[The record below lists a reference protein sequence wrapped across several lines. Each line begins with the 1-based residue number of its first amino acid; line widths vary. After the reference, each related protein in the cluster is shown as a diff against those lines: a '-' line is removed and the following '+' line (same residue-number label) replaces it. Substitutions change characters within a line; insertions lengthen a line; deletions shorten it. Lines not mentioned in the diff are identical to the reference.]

1 MHLYS
6 IILQGAHSQPNR
18 PAIYFR
24 DAMLTY
30 ADLFTRVNQTA
41 HMLQSLGISAGD
53 RVALLLPNL
62 PEFTISY
69 YAITAIGG
77 VCVPANPLLKAPE
90 LVHIW
95 GDSEVR
101 AAITAPG
108 MLATALLAKESLP
121 FLEHIL
127 CVGDAE
133 DLPPGVA
140 SFRERMHGASA
151 EPISEVPVPEDAP
164 AVTIYTSGTE
174 GRPKGALLSHRNL
187 TANCKQVSQ
196 ALHFDERDNF
206 LCVLP
211 LFHSFAGTVCQN
223 TPLYCRSAM
232 TIMEMFHPARVLEA
246 IERHRITIFAAVP
259 AMYAALLQHPMER
272 EYDLSSLRVCVS
284 GGAPMPVAVMQEFE
298 RRFNAVII
306 EGDGPTECSPV
317 TSVNPLY
324 GVRKPGTIGLPIP
337 GVEMRIFD
345 DEDHELPPGQIGEI
359 VVRGE
364 NVMLGYHNQPEATAR
379 AMRNGWYHTGDLGTV
394 DEDGYFSIVDRKKDM
409 LIVGGI
415 NVYPREVEEVLFS
428 HPAVAD
434 AAVIGAPD
442 ALRGEAV
449 VAVVVLKPGSAVTS
463 RELIRFCRERLA
475 NYKVPRRIIFKESLP
490 RGGTGKVLKR
500 LLRKEMEMDAT
511 AITEGAS

>member
-6 IILQGAHSQPNR
+6 SVLQGAQHHPDR

-24 DAMLTY
+24 EAVLTY
-30 ADLFTRVNQTA
+30 AGLLTRVHQTA
-41 HMLQSLGISAGD
+41 RALVSLGIRAGD
-53 RVALLLPNL
+53 RVALLLPNQ
-62 PEFTISY
+62 PEFTTTY
-69 YAITAIGG
+69 YAVTAIGG

-90 LVHIW
+90 LVYIW
-95 GDSEVR
+95 GDAQAR
-101 AAITAPG
+101 AVVTAPA
-108 MLATALLAKESLP
+108 MLPATLQAKESLP
-121 FLEHIL
+121 LLEYVL
-127 CVGDAE
+127 CTGTPE
-133 DLPPGVA
+133 SLPPDVL
-140 SFRERMHGASA
+140 SFDEFTGSAPDEPLGA
-151 EPISEVPVPEDAP
+151 PPVPDQAP

-187 TANCKQVSQ
+187 TANCRQVSQ
-196 ALHFDERDNF
+196 ALHFDEKDNF

-223 TPLYCRSAM
+223 TPLFCGSST
-232 TIMEMFHPARVLEA
+232 TIIEMFHPARVMEA
-246 IERHRITIFAAVP
+246 IERYHITVFAGVP
-259 AMYAALLQHPMER
+259 AMYAALLQYPMER

-298 RRFNAVII
+298 QRFHTTII

-345 DEDHELPPGQIGEI
+345 DEDRELPPGQIGEI

-379 AMRNGWYHTGDLGTV
+379 ALRNGWYHTGDLGIM
-394 DEDGYFSIVDRKKDM
+394 DEDGYFTIVDRKKDM

-415 NVYPREVEEVLFS
+415 NVYPREVEEVLFA

-442 ALRGEAV
+442 ALRGETV
-449 VAVVVLKPGSAVTS
+449 IAVVVLKPGAQATS
-463 RELIRFCRERLA
+463 RDIIRFCRERLA
-475 NYKVPRRIIFKESLP
+475 NYKVPRRVIFRDSLP
-490 RGGTGKVLKR
+490 RGGTGKVIKR
-500 LLRKEMEMDAT
+500 LLRKELEMET
-511 AITEGAS
+511 ASQPEPGA

>member
-6 IILQGAHSQPNR
+6 IILEGARNHPHR
-18 PAIYFR
+18 PAVYFR
-24 DAMLTY
+24 DALLTY
-30 ADLFTRVNQTA
+30 GELLNRVHRTA
-41 HMLQSLGISAGD
+41 RALQSLGVSAGD
-53 RVALLLPNL
+53 WVALLLPNL

-69 YAITAIGG
+69 YGITALGG

-90 LVHIW
+90 LAYIW
-95 GDSEVR
+95 GDANVR
-101 AAITAPG
+101 AVITAPP
-108 MLATALLAKESLP
+108 MLPAALQAKESLP
-121 FLEHIL
+121 SLQHVL
-127 CVGDAE
+127 CLGACE
-133 DLPPGVA
+133 DLPPGVL
-140 SFRERMHGASA
+140 SFSELTRDAPCDPIG
-151 EPISEVPVPEDAP
+151 EPPVPEDAP

-187 TANCKQVSQ
+187 TANCRQVSQ
-196 ALHFDERDNF
+196 ALHFDEHDNF

-223 TPLYCRSAM
+223 TPLYCGSST
-232 TIMEMFHPARVLEA
+232 TIIEMFHPARVLEA
-246 IERHRITIFAAVP
+246 IERYRITVFAGVP
-259 AMYAALLQHPMER
+259 AMYAALLQHPLER

-298 RRFNAVII
+298 RRFDAVII

-345 DEDHELPPGQIGEI
+345 DDDRELPPGQVGEI

-364 NVMLGYHNQPEATAR
+364 NVMLGYHNQPEATA
-379 AMRNGWYHTGDLGTV
+379 AALRNGWYHTGDLGTM
-394 DEDGYFSIVDRKKDM
+394 DEDGYFTIVDRKKDM

-434 AAVIGAPD
+434 AAVVGAPD
-442 ALRGEAV
+442 AVRGEIV
-449 VAVVVLKPGSAVTS
+449 VAVVVLKPGARATS
-463 RELIRFCRERLA
+463 RDLIRFCRERLA
-475 NYKVPRRIIFKESLP
+475 NYKVPRRIIFRDSLP

-500 LLRKEMEMDAT
+500 LLRKELEMET
-511 AITEGAS
+511 APPVEAKP